1 MSGVRV
7 AVVGAT
13 GRMGRAV
20 VRLAPSHGLV
30 VARAVATSGIG
41 RDAGELA
48 GSERIGVAVERDV
61 SSLATG
67 GFEVI
72 IDFSAPDAISALAE
86 MAAATRAAFVSGT
99 TGLGEHERSALERA
113 SARVA
118 VFWEPNMSFGVHV
131 LADLVRRAA
140 AQLGETFDVEVTEVH
155 HRKKVDAPSGTA
167 LRLVESACEGRGGS
181 PHVVFGRHGRPGPRF
196 PAEVAVHA
204 IRGGDV
210 IGDHT
215 VHFLGD
221 GERIEITHRATD
233 RDLFAHG
240 ALRAAA
246 FVAGKPAGRY
256 GMRDLV
262 QRLEKA
268 RTDASSEGRG

>member
-1 MSGVRV
+1 MSDLRV
-7 AVVGAT
+7 AVVGAS

-20 VRLAPSHGLV
+20 VRLAPLHGLV
-30 VARAVATSGIG
+30 VSRAVASAGVG

-48 GSERIGVAVERDV
+48 GCERIGVVVERDV

-67 GFEVI
+67 GFEVV
-72 IDFSAPDAISALAE
+72 IDFSAPGATTALAE
-86 MAAATRAAFVSGT
+86 VSIVTRAALVSGT
-99 TGLGEHERSALERA
+99 TGLGDDEKGALDRA
-113 SARVA
+113 SAHVP

-131 LADLVRRAA
+131 LADLVRRTA
-140 AQLGETFDVEVTEVH
+140 AQLGEAFDIEVTEVH

-167 LRLVESACEGRGGS
+167 IRLVEAACEGKGGS
-181 PHVVFGRHGRPGPRF
+181 PEVVYGRHGRPGPR
-196 PAEVAVHA
+196 PPEEVAVHA

-221 GERIEITHRATD
+221 GERIELTHRATD
-233 RDLFAHG
+233 RELFARG

-256 GMRDLV
+256 GMHDLV
-262 QRLEKA
+262 R
-268 RTDASSEGRG
+268 

>member
-1 MSGVRV
+1 MSDLRL
-7 AVVGAT
+7 AVVGAS

-20 VRLAPSHGLV
+20 MRLAPSHGLTV
-30 VARAVATSGIG
+30 SRAIAHLGVG

-48 GSERIGVAVERDV
+48 GSERTGIIVERDV
-61 SSLATG
+61 AALETG
-67 GFEVI
+67 GFDVV
-72 IDFSAPDAISALAE
+72 IDFSAPDVTAALAR
-86 MAAATRAAFVSGT
+86 MSAMTHAALVSGT
-99 TGLGEHERSALERA
+99 TGLDDDAKNALERA
-113 SARVA
+113 SAHVA

-140 AQLGETFDVEVTEVH
+140 TQLGEAFDIEVTETH
-155 HRKKVDAPSGTA
+155 HRRKIDAPSGTA
-167 LRLVESACEGRGGS
+167 LRLVEAAREGKGGS
-181 PHVVFGRHGRPGPRF
+181 PAVIFGRHGFPGQRPS
-196 PAEVAVHA
+196 AEVAAHA

-233 RDLFAHG
+233 RELFARG

-246 FVAGKPAGRY
+246 FVANKPPGRY
-256 GMRDLV
+256 SMLDLV
-262 QRLEKA
+262 R
-268 RTDASSEGRG
+268 